1 MEQVG
6 ATTLLA
12 SLGLM
17 LVTLLWGLSFAVVKN
32 SLDLVPPVYMMA
44 FRFSIASLALLLVFP
59 KLSAITKETLKKGF
73 VLGIFLALGYALQ
86 TIGVVYTSAGKN
98 AFITTT
104 YVIFVP
110 FIYWFFTKHKPGF
123 FSIIP
128 AFVGLLGIA
137 LLSLQDDLSV
147 NKGDILTLLCGIS
160 YAFHMVFIALFTKDD
175 DPILLNLVQI
185 FFVTVFSW
193 LLAPFYDGAFPLLAI
208 QAPATIWSMLFLGIL
223 HDACFSYKHFA
234 KICATRDSLS
244 YNVFRSGIWRLF
256 AWLSWAKSIPTHG
269 FRPFLYL
276 SPSCFHK
283 NHYQRLKAFLVN

>member
-6 ATTLLA
+6 AKTLLA

-59 KLSAITKETLKKGF
+59 KKLSAITKETLKKGF

-110 FIYWFFTKHKPGF
+110 FIYWFFTKQKPGF

-208 QAPATIWSMLFLGIL
+208 QDPATIWSMLFLGIFCTML
-223 HDACFSYKHFA
+223 AFFLQTLCQKFVPPGA
-234 KICATRDSLS
+234 ASLIMS
-244 YNVFRSGIWRLF
+244 LEAVFGVFF
-256 AWLSWAKSIPTHG
+256 AWLILG
-269 FRPFLYL
+269 EIL
-276 SPSCFHK
+276 SL
-283 NHYQRLKAFLVN
+283 RMAFGALLVFVAILLSQKKTFSKT